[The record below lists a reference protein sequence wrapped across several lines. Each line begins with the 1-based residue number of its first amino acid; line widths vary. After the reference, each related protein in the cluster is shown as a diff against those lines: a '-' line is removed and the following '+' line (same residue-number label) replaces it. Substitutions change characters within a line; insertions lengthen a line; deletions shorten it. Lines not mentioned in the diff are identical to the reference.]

1 MADIENEWYKEL
13 FLTRKE
19 AEEIKIEE
27 QENCKSILEMVHEMM
42 EIDESDMDREEANEK
57 IKEIIKNINIKTTN
71 IDNK

>member
-1 MADIENEWYKEL
+1 MADIEKEWYKEL